1 MMFYEESYSVCLV
14 PNLEHILKT
23 RRSAMTVKI
32 NHHEMHRDTVF
43 TSIVDLDMYHDTV
56 SLVVFSRVPASSV
69 SAIARVLPC
78 VSCLCW

>member
-1 MMFYEESYSVCLV
+1 M

-23 RRSAMTVKI
+23 HRSTVTVNS

-43 TSIVDLDMYHDTV
+43 ITIVDLDMYHDTV
-56 SLVVFSRVPASSV
+56 LLMVFSQVAASSV
-69 SAIARVLPC
+69 STVARVLPC